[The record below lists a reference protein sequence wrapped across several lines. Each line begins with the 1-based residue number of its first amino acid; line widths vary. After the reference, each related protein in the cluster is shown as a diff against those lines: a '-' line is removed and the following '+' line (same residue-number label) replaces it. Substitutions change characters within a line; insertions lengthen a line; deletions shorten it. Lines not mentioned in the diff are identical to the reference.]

1 MHLLDNTNGTIRMAY
16 ATGEKPWH
24 GLGCEVDPTDPPE
37 VWRRKANMM
46 WENVKIPA
54 LYRWEGSIR
63 SSDQFFIAR
72 NDNGN
77 ILSPRTVS
85 PDYWVH
91 SFGDIIAFMSD
102 LCKEAG
108 YQMETLISIQGG
120 RKITALAKAS
130 ADTVVGRSGFH
141 HIGGGNNN
149 DVIQNYV
156 LITTSF
162 DGTLKTTITIT
173 RVRVVCWNTLQ
184 QALAQGLE
192 VLRVSHR
199 AKFQP
204 ESVHKQL
211 GFIEESHQPF
221 IDLASEMAE
230 VKLDDEQR
238 EDFFL
243 RVVSNN
249 TDPYYIRALD
259 REDPDRKAL
268 ATKVNRLIHYHNIEG
283 SGSDNIR
290 NLPTANGTLWGALN
304 DVTGVADHWGT
315 KRGKEGRFASSTF
328 GARRRQKDL
337 AWEIATE
344 VCTRKAA

>member
-1 MHLLDNTNGTIRMAY
+1 MHLLDNTNGAIRMAY

-24 GLGCEVDPTDPPE
+24 GLGCEVDPNEPPE
-37 VWRRKANMM
+37 VWRRQANMM

-54 LYRWEGSIR
+54 LYKWEGTIR
-63 SSDQFFIAR
+63 TSDQFFIAR

-91 SFGDIIAFMSD
+91 SIGDIIAFMSD

-141 HIGGGNNN
+141 YIGGNQ
-149 DVIQNYV
+149 DTIQNYV

-162 DGTLKTTITIT
+162 DGSLKTTITIT
-173 RVRVVCWNTLQ
+173 RVRVVCWNTLLI
-184 QALAQGLE
+184 ALGEGLE

-199 AKFQP
+199 DKFRP
-204 ESVHKQL
+204 ESVHEQL

-221 IDLASEMAE
+221 IEMANNMSE
-230 VKLDDEQR
+230 IRLDDEQR
-238 EDFFL
+238 ENFFL

-249 TDPYYIRALD
+249 QSPTNIRMMD
-259 REDPDRKAL
+259 KEDPDRKAI
-268 ATKVNRLIHYHNIEG
+268 ATKVNRLIHYHNVEG

-290 NLPTANGTLWGALN
+290 NLSTANRTLWGALN
-304 DVTGVADHWGT
+304 DVTGVSDHWGT
-315 KRGKEGRFASSTF
+315 KRGKEGRFTSSMF
-328 GARRRQKDL
+328 GARRKQKDL

-344 VCTRKAA
+344 VVTRKAA

>member
-16 ATGEKPWH
+16 AVGEKPWH
-24 GLGCEVDPTDPPE
+24 GLGVEVDPNDHPE
-37 VWRRKANMM
+37 IWRRKANMM
-46 WENVKIPA
+46 WENIKIPA
-54 LYRWEGSIR
+54 LYRWDDDWRTSG
-63 SSDQFFIAR
+63 QFFIAR

-85 PDYWVH
+85 SDYWVH
-91 SFGDIIAFMSD
+91 SIGDIIAFMSD

-130 ADTVVGRSGFH
+130 ADTVVGGVSLGYIR
-141 HIGGGNNN
+141 NDN

-184 QALAQGLE
+184 QALGQGLE

-199 AKFQP
+199 NKFQA
-204 ESVHKQL
+204 ENVHNAL
-211 GFIEESHQPF
+211 GFIEDSHKPF
-221 IDLASEMAE
+221 IELASEMSE
-230 VKLDDEQR
+230 IRLDDGQR
-238 EDFFL
+238 QSFFL

-249 TDPYYIRALD
+249 RLADIRELD
-259 REDPDRKAL
+259 REDPDRKAI
-268 ATKVNRLIHYHNIEG
+268 ATKVNRLIHYHNVEG

-290 NLPTANGTLWGALN
+290 NLSTANGTLWGALN
-304 DVTGVADHWGT
+304 DVTGVSDHWGT

-328 GARRRQKDL
+328 GTRRKQKDL

-344 VCTRKAA
+344 VVARKAA

>member
-16 ATGEKPWH
+16 ATGEKPRH
-24 GLGCEVDPTDPPE
+24 GLGFEVSPNEPPE
-37 VWRRKANMM
+37 VWRRQANMM

-63 SSDQFFIAR
+63 NSDQFFIAR

-91 SFGDIIAFMSD
+91 SIGDIIGFMSD

-130 ADTVVGRSGFH
+130 ADTVVGRTGYSY
-141 HIGGGNNN
+141 IGGNQ

-173 RVRVVCWNTLQ
+173 RVRVVCWNTLLI
-184 QALAQGLE
+184 ALGEGLE

-199 AKFQP
+199 AKFRP
-204 ESVHKQL
+204 ESVHEQL

-230 VKLDDEQR
+230 VRLDDEQR

-249 TDPYYIRALD
+249 IDPYYIRALD

-268 ATKVNRLIHYHNIEG
+268 ATKVNRLIHYHNVEG
-283 SGSDNIR
+283 SGSENIR

-304 DVTGVADHWGT
+304 DVTGVADHCGT

-328 GARRRQKDL
+328 GARRKQKDL
-337 AWEIATE
+337 AGAIASEGITK
-344 VCTRKAA
+344 KAA